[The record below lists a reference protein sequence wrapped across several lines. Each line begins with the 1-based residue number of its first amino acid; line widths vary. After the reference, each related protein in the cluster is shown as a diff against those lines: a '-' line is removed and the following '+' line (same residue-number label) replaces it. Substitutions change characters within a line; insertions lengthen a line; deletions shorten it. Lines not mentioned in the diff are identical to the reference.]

1 MKHCVRAG
9 LAPLAAL
16 VLLAR
21 PAAADPWIPAAGDGT
36 IKPMLRLFDANE
48 SYPSAG
54 GFTTNR
60 VPSGTESKT
69 EYRLTGVQGLGGGFS
84 LEYDFRAALLRKS
97 EIKHHHTVSTKA
109 WGLEDQKIGLNY
121 GLRQTKAFADSVE
134 LNVVVPTGLAGSS
147 PQLGTGRWAIEPD
160 YQIGAAVGRLSAS
173 LAVGPRQFL
182 DGAVTQLRADAR
194 VGFEATHRLTLAA
207 SVFYVRSIQ
216 NRRALPPIVQGELYN
231 RLRLGAAAEFAVTKR
246 FRPFVAY
253 EVDVAGRG
261 IHAGER
267 ITLGIAFHY

>member
-1 MKHCVRAG
+1 MTQFVRAG
-9 LAPLAAL
+9 LALLAAL
-16 VLLAR
+16 VPLAG
-21 PAAADPWIPAAGDGT
+21 PAMADPWIPAAGDGT
-36 IKPMLRLFDANE
+36 IKPMLRLFNANE

-69 EYRLTGVQGLGGGFS
+69 EYRVTGVQGLGGDFS

-97 EIKHHHTVSTKA
+97 EIKHHHMVSSKA

-121 GLRQTKAFADSVE
+121 GLRQSKGFADSVT
-134 LNVVVPTGLAGSS
+134 LNVVLPTGLAGSS
-147 PQLGTGRWAIEPD
+147 PALGTGRWAIEPD
-160 YQIGAAVGRLSAS
+160 YQIGVAAGRLSAL

-207 SVFYVRSIQ
+207 SAFYVRSIQ
-216 NRRALPPIVQGELYN
+216 NRRSLPPIVQGELYN

-267 ITLGIAFHY
+267 ITLGIALHY

>member
-1 MKHCVRAG
+1 MRHFVRAG
-9 LAPLAAL
+9 LALLAAL
-16 VLLAR
+16 VPLAW
-21 PAAADPWIPAAGDGT
+21 PAVADPWIPAAGDGT
-36 IKPMLRLFDANE
+36 IKPMLRLFNANE

-69 EYRLTGVQGLGGGFS
+69 EYRVTGVQGLGGGFS

-97 EIKHHHTVSTKA
+97 EIKHHHMVSSKA

-121 GLRQTKAFADSVE
+121 GLRQSKGFADSVE
-134 LNVVVPTGLAGSS
+134 LNVVLPTGLAGSS
-147 PQLGTGRWAIEPD
+147 PALGTGRWAIEPD
-160 YQIGAAVGRLSAS
+160 YQIGIAAGRLSAS

-207 SVFYVRSIQ
+207 SAFYVRSIQ
-216 NRRALPPIVQGELYN
+216 NRRSLPPIVQGELYN

-267 ITLGIAFHY
+267 ITFGFAFHY